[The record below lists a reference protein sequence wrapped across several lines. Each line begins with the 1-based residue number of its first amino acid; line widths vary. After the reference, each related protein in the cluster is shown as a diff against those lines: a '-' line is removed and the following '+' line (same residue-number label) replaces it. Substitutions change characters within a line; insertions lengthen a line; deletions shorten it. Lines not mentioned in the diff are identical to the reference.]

1 MYALIED
8 ALPPPLVGAI
18 LERVAVDAGKFRPA
32 RVGSAARGPRVEAGT
47 RDTLVLDL
55 RGPLRMEIEA
65 AMRARLPEIVSRL
78 GCQGFFATRFEMH
91 LLAYPEGGHY
101 RAHRDTYRDPPDG
114 GRRISLACPLR
125 PPGATFTGGDLVLL
139 GDDGEPT
146 VLPFRHNTATAFA
159 SDRLHEV
166 LPVAGTGEGILGCRI
181 AIAAWF
187 HGARLVPVVT
197 C

>member
-1 MYALIED
+1 
-8 ALPPPLVGAI
+8 
-18 LERVAVDAGKFRPA
+18 
-32 RVGSAARGPRVEAGT
+32 
-47 RDTLVLDL
+47 VLDL

-125 PPGATFTGGDLVLL
+125 PPGAAFTGGDLVLL